1 MTRSPAIV
9 CAFALSL
16 LATGSGTVL
25 AAQSAEGR
33 SLTELRN
40 TVVNLLQGLVERGI
54 LTREQAEQMVRD
66 AQTKAE
72 AEAAALAA
80 QEKAEAGAVR
90 VPYVPQIVKDEIR
103 KQVAEDLSA
112 EVTKAVTETAQ
123 NDGWGVPAAMP
134 DWVRRM
140 NWSGDFRL
148 RAQGDLFAADNIA
161 NSYLDFQRVNETG
174 GIGAAGAGAF
184 ANTTVDRERLRMRLR
199 FGFDTTLGYGWK
211 MGARI
216 ASGSLR
222 DPISTN
228 QTLSSYGFRYQPGI
242 DLAYL
247 EWQGTSPSGRQTL
260 QLTGGRMRSP
270 WFTPSELVFDQDL
283 NLDGI
288 AANWR
293 FGLNRRDPSL
303 SSIYVTAGA
312 FPIQEIELADDDKW
326 LFGGQMGLNWRMTE
340 STRLNFGAAYYQF
353 RNIAGER
360 NAFLSTLKDYRAP
373 QFVRQGNTLFD
384 IRNDT
389 DPNTQLYALAS
400 DFKVVNASLTFE
412 WRPSADHRL
421 TFAGDVVRNIGYDAD
436 RILARTGFAVPERT
450 DGYLAEVGF
459 GSTIMA
465 RAHAWRVA
473 FGYRYLERDA
483 VLDAFTDSDFRL
495 GGTDVKGYQ
504 FVAEYALSPKVVSRL
519 RYISGNEID
528 GPPLGIDIVQ
538 LDLSASF

>member
-1 MTRSPAIV
+1 MA
-9 CAFALSL
+9 
-16 LATGSGTVL
+16 SGHGKAQ

-54 LTREQAEQMVRD
+54 LTREQAQQMVRD

-80 QEKAEAGAVR
+80 QEQAEAGAVR

-112 EVTKAVTETAQ
+112 EVTKAVTQTAQ
-123 NDGWGVPAAMP
+123 NDGWGVPAALP

-211 MGARI
+211 VGARI

-247 EWQGTSPSGRQTL
+247 EWQGTSASGRQTL
-260 QLTGGRMRSP
+260 QFTGGRTRSP
-270 WFTPSELVFDQDL
+270 WFTSSELVFDQDL

-312 FPIQEIELADDDKW
+312 FPIQEIELGGDDKW
-326 LFGGQMGLNWRMTE
+326 LLGGQMGLNWRMAD
-340 STRLNFGAAYYQF
+340 STRLNIGAAYYQF

-360 NAFLSTLKDYRAP
+360 NAFLSALKDYKAP
-373 QFVRQGNTLFD
+373 QYVRQGNTLFD

-400 DFKVVNASLTFE
+400 DFKLINASLTFE
-412 WRPSADHRL
+412 WRPSAEHRL
-421 TFAGDVVRNIGYDAD
+421 TITGDVVRNIGFDAD
-436 RILARTGFAVPERT
+436 QVLARTGFNVPERT
-450 DGYLAEVGF
+450 DGYLAEAGF
-459 GSTIMA
+459 GSTTMA

-504 FVAEYALSPKVVSRL
+504 FTAEYALSPKVVSRL

-528 GPPLGIDIVQ
+528 GPPLGIDTVQ